1 MTGWQLQNK
10 KPRKG
15 YLFPTKREDYTI
27 SKVDDYGSKGS
38 ITAWISE
45 IGRLP

>member
-1 MTGWQLQNK
+1 MSSLTPFDALT
-10 KPRKG
+10 P
-15 YLFPTKREDYTI
+15 PKREDYTI